1 MRLRKRSPYHKNP
14 LCREMKNIFALA
26 ADCLHNPE
34 IDAKLALT
42 HEAWRL
48 NQAGQLD
55 FSTVEPPLPIAAT
68 AFPARPKLLDPR
80 HMPRRKLTT
89 AAGLKAFF
97 HAIAHIEFTAI
108 YLAWDMLYR
117 FRDMP
122 RQFYQDWLRVADEEA
137 QHFAMI
143 RGHLRRMGVEYGD
156 LPAHRGLWE
165 LAEATTGDISA
176 RLALVPR
183 YMEAH
188 GLDVTPP
195 MIEKLAQAGDHES
208 VAILTRILTD
218 EVGHVALGTRWFRYV
233 CGQRGED
240 AEENYKRLLLE
251 RLTGKPK
258 KPLNRELRK
267 NAGFSDSELDWLE
280 SL

>member
-1 MRLRKRSPYHKNP
+1 
-14 LCREMKNIFALA
+14 MKNIFAFA
-26 ADCLHNPE
+26 AACLHHDD
-34 IDAKLALT
+34 IDAKLVLT

-48 NQAGQLD
+48 EQAGQLD
-55 FSTVEPPLPIAAT
+55 YRSLEAPLPIST
-68 AFPARPKLLDPR
+68 AMFPARPELLDPR
-80 HMPRRKLTT
+80 RMPRRKLTT
-89 AAGLKAFF
+89 PDGLKAFF

-108 YLAWDMLYR
+108 YLAWDILYR

-122 RQFYQDWLRVADEEA
+122 KQFYSDWLRVADEEA

-143 RGHLRRMGVEYGD
+143 RAHMRQMSIEYGD

-165 LAEATTGDISA
+165 LAETTAGDILA

-195 MIEKLAQAGDHES
+195 MIDKFSQTGDAQS
-208 VAILTRILTD
+208 VAVLTRILTD
-218 EVGHVALGTRWFRYV
+218 EVGHVALGTQWFRYV
-233 CGQRGED
+233 CAQRGVD
-240 AEENYKRLLLE
+240 VEESYRRLLLE
-251 RLTGKPK
+251 HLTGKPK
-258 KPLNRELRK
+258 KPFNREMRLK
-267 NAGFSDSELDWLE
+267 AGFSERELDWLE

>member
-1 MRLRKRSPYHKNP
+1 
-14 LCREMKNIFALA
+14 MKNIFAIA
-26 ADCLHNPE
+26 AECLHRAD
-34 IDAKLALT
+34 IDSKLALT

-48 NQAGQLD
+48 NQVGRLD
-55 FSTVEPPLPIAAT
+55 FNSVEPPLPVYAVV
-68 AFPARPKLLDPR
+68 FPERPELLDPR
-80 HMPRRKLTT
+80 RMPRRKLTT
-89 AAGLKAFF
+89 DAGIKAFF

-117 FRDMP
+117 YRCMP
-122 RQFYQDWLRVADEEA
+122 RQFYQDWLQVADEEA
-137 QHFAMI
+137 LHFAMI
-143 RGHLRRMGVEYGD
+143 RDRLRTMAIDYGD

-165 LAEATTGDISA
+165 LAENTAGDILA

-195 MIEKLAQAGDHES
+195 MIDKFSQSGDQHG

-218 EVGHVALGTRWFRYV
+218 EVGHVALGTHWFRYV
-233 CGQRGED
+233 CELRGEYP
-240 AEENYKRLLLE
+240 EESYKRLLQ
-251 RLTGKPK
+251 RYLTGKPK
-258 KPLNRELRK
+258 KPLNREMRK
-267 NAGFSDSELDWLE
+267 NAGFSDGELDWLE

>member
-1 MRLRKRSPYHKNP
+1 
-14 LCREMKNIFALA
+14 MKNIFALA
-26 ADCLHNPE
+26 AACLHHND
-34 IDAKLALT
+34 IDALLAKT
-42 HEAWRL
+42 HAAWLL
-48 NQAGQLD
+48 NCEEQLD
-55 FSTVEPPLPIAAT
+55 FSSLEAPQPITATLFPP
-68 AFPARPKLLDPR
+68 RPELLDPR
-80 HMPRRKLTT
+80 FMPRRKLTT
-89 AAGLKAFF
+89 PTGLKAFF

-117 FRDMP
+117 FRGMP

-143 RGHLRRMGVEYGD
+143 RTHLRQMGVEYGD

-165 LAEATTGDISA
+165 LAADTTGDILA

-195 MIEKLAQAGDHES
+195 MIDKFAQAGDTQS

-218 EVGHVALGTRWFRYV
+218 EVGHVTLGTQWFRYV
-233 CGQRGED
+233 CAQRGVD
-240 AEENYKRLLLE
+240 AEESYRRLLL
-251 RLTGKPK
+251 RHLTGKPK
-258 KPLNRELRK
+258 KPFNRELRLQ
-267 NAGFSDSELDWLE
+267 AGFSEKELAWLE